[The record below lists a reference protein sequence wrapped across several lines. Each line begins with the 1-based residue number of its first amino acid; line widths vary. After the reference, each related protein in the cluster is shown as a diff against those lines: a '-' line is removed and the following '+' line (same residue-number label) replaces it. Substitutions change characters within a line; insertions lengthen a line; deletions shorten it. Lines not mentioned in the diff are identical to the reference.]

1 MKKVAVI
8 LSGAGYLDGSEIHEA
23 TLTLLALD
31 RHNAQV
37 HCFAP
42 DIAQEQ
48 VLNHA
53 TGEPS
58 TETRSVLVESARIAR
73 GAIKPLSL
81 AAVDDFDAL
90 IIPGGYG
97 AARNLC
103 NFATRGHEM
112 TINPEVEIF
121 ARSLHREGKPVG
133 LICIAP
139 VMAPAIGGPGTRCTI
154 GNDPATANAINAMG
168 GIHVSCAVTECVIDK
183 DRKIVSTPA
192 YMLADRI
199 TQAEAGINKLVDAVL
214 AMA

>member
-58 TETRSVLVESARIAR
+58 TETRSVLAESARIAR

>member
-103 NFATRGHEM
+103 NFASRGHEM

-168 GIHVSCAVTECVIDK
+168 GIHVSCAVTDCVIDT

>member
-58 TETRSVLVESARIAR
+58 TETRSVLAESARIAR

-139 VMAPAIGGPGTRCTI
+139 IMAPAIGGPGTRCTI

-168 GIHVSCAVTECVIDK
+168 GVHVSCAVTDCVIDT

>member
-58 TETRSVLVESARIAR
+58 TETRSVLAESARIAR

-168 GIHVSCAVTECVIDK
+168 GIHVSCAVMECVIDT

>member
-58 TETRSVLVESARIAR
+58 TETRSVLAESARIAR

-103 NFATRGHEM
+103 NFASRGHEM

-139 VMAPAIGGPGTRCTI
+139 IMAPAIGGPGTRCTI

-168 GIHVSCAVTECVIDK
+168 GVHVSCAVTDCVIDT

>member
-8 LSGAGYLDGSEIHEA
+8 LSGSGYLDGSEIHEA

-31 RHNAQV
+31 RRHAQV
-37 HCFAP
+37 QCFAP
-42 DIAQEQ
+42 DIDQAQ
-48 VLNHA
+48 VINHV

-58 TETRSVLVESARIAR
+58 TGTRSVLTEAARIAR

-81 AAVDDFDAL
+81 AHVDDFDAV

-103 NFATRGHEM
+103 NFATHGHDM
-112 TINPEVEIF
+112 TINQDVAIF
-121 ARSLHREGKPVG
+121 TRSLHREGKPVG

-154 GNDPATANAINAMG
+154 GDDTTTAIAIEKMG
-168 GIHVSCAVTECVIDK
+168 GVHVPCAVTECVIDK

-192 YMLADRI
+192 YMLAERI
-199 TQAEAGINKLVDAVL
+199 TEAEAGINKLVDAVL
-214 AMA
+214 DMA

>member
-103 NFATRGHEM
+103 NFASRGHEM

-139 VMAPAIGGPGTRCTI
+139 IMAPAIGGPGTRCTI

-168 GIHVSCAVTECVIDK
+168 GIHVSCAVTDCVIDT

>member
-168 GIHVSCAVTECVIDK
+168 GIHVSCAVTDCVIDT

-199 TQAEAGINKLVDAVL
+199 TQGEAGINKLVDAVL

>member
-58 TETRSVLVESARIAR
+58 TETRSVLAESARIAR

-168 GIHVSCAVTECVIDK
+168 GVHVSCAVTDCVIDT

>member
-103 NFATRGHEM
+103 NFASRGHEM

-139 VMAPAIGGPGTRCTI
+139 IMAPAIGGPGTRCTI

-168 GIHVSCAVTECVIDK
+168 GVHVSCAVTDCVIDT

>member
-31 RHNAQV
+31 RRHAQV
-37 HCFAP
+37 QCFAP
-42 DIAQEQ
+42 DIPQAQ
-48 VLNHA
+48 VINHV

-58 TETRSVLVESARIAR
+58 TETRSVLAEAARIAR
-73 GAIKPLSL
+73 GAVKPLSQ
-81 AAVDDFDAL
+81 AHVDDYDAL

-103 NFATRGHEM
+103 SFATQRHDM

-154 GNDPATANAINAMG
+154 GDDTATANAIEHMG
-168 GIHVSCAVTECVIDK
+168 GVHVPCAVTECVIDQE
-183 DRKIVSTPA
+183 RKIVSTPA

-199 TQAEAGINKLVDAVL
+199 SEADAGITKLVDAVL
-214 AMA
+214 DMA

>member
-31 RHNAQV
+31 RHHARVQ
-37 HCFAP
+37 CFAP
-42 DIAQEQ
+42 DIAQAQ
-48 VLNHA
+48 VINHA
-53 TGEPS
+53 TGKPS
-58 TETRSVLVESARIAR
+58 TESRSVLAEAARIAR
-73 GAIKPLSL
+73 GAIKPLSQ
-81 AAVDDFDAL
+81 AHVDDFDAL

-103 NFATRGHEM
+103 DFATKGHDM

-154 GNDPATANAINAMG
+154 GDDPATANAIEHMG
-168 GIHVSCAVTECVIDK
+168 GVHVPCAVTECVIDA

-199 TQAEAGINKLVDAVL
+199 TEAEAGINKLVEAVL

>member
-8 LSGAGYLDGSEIHEA
+8 LSGSGYLDGSEIHEA

-31 RHNAQV
+31 RRHARVQ
-37 HCFAP
+37 CFAP
-42 DIAQEQ
+42 DIPQAQ
-48 VLNHA
+48 VLNHV

-58 TETRSVLVESARIAR
+58 SETRSVLAEAARIAR
-73 GAIKPLSL
+73 GAIKPLSQ
-81 AAVDDFDAL
+81 AHVDDFDAL
-90 IIPGGYG
+90 IIPGGFG

-103 NFATRGHEM
+103 SFATKGHDM
-112 TINPEVEIF
+112 TINQEVEVF

-154 GNDPATANAINAMG
+154 GEDPATANAIEHMG
-168 GIHVSCAVTECVIDK
+168 GVHVPCAVTECVVDK
-183 DRKIVSTPA
+183 ERKIVSTPA

-199 TQAEAGINKLVDAVL
+199 TEAEAGINKLVDAVL
-214 AMA
+214 ELA

>member
-168 GIHVSCAVTECVIDK
+168 GVHVSCAVTDCVIDT

>member
-58 TETRSVLVESARIAR
+58 TETRSVLAESARIAR

-168 GIHVSCAVTECVIDK
+168 GIHVSCAVTDCVIDT

>member
-31 RHNAQV
+31 RRHAQV
-37 HCFAP
+37 QCFAP
-42 DIAQEQ
+42 DIPQAQ
-48 VLNHA
+48 VINHV
-53 TGEPS
+53 TGEPA
-58 TETRSVLVESARIAR
+58 TETRSVLAEAARIAR
-73 GAIKPLSL
+73 GAIKPLSQ
-81 AAVDDFDAL
+81 AHVDDFDAL

-103 NFATRGHEM
+103 SFATQRHDM
-112 TINPEVEIF
+112 TIHPEVEIF
-121 ARSLHREGKPVG
+121 ARSLHREGKPIG

-154 GNDPATANAINAMG
+154 GDDPATANAIEHMG
-168 GIHVSCAVTECVIDK
+168 GVHVPCAVTECVIDQE
-183 DRKIVSTPA
+183 RKIVSTPA

-199 TQAEAGINKLVDAVL
+199 SEADAGITKLVDAVL
-214 AMA
+214 DMA

>member
-58 TETRSVLVESARIAR
+58 TETRSVL
-73 GAIKPLSL
+73 
-81 AAVDDFDAL
+81 
-90 IIPGGYG
+90 
-97 AARNLC
+97 
-103 NFATRGHEM
+103 
-112 TINPEVEIF
+112 
-121 ARSLHREGKPVG
+121 
-133 LICIAP
+133 
-139 VMAPAIGGPGTRCTI
+139 
-154 GNDPATANAINAMG
+154 
-168 GIHVSCAVTECVIDK
+168 
-183 DRKIVSTPA
+183 
-192 YMLADRI
+192 
-199 TQAEAGINKLVDAVL
+199 
-214 AMA
+214 

>member
-168 GIHVSCAVTECVIDK
+168 GIHVSCAVTDCVIDT

>member
-23 TLTLLALD
+23 TLALLALD

-37 HCFAP
+37 QCFAP

-58 TETRSVLVESARIAR
+58 TETRSVLAEAARIAR

-81 AAVDDFDAL
+81 AHVDDFDAL

-103 NFATRGHEM
+103 NFASRGHEM

-139 VMAPAIGGPGTRCTI
+139 IMAPAIGGPGTRCTI

-168 GIHVSCAVTECVIDK
+168 GVHVSCAVTDCVIDT